1 MKNSDDIDLKNTDC
15 AIFLTPHSNVQSF
28 AIPTNEQK
36 NLCDNILIDNSRF
49 VNNVAIELSDLL
61 SKTDNVDDPNDK
73 IHDNTDI
80 FVNKK
85 YYNELIHMI
94 GITMM

>member
-1 MKNSDDIDLKNTDC
+1 M
-15 AIFLTPHSNVQSF
+15 
-28 AIPTNEQK
+28 
-36 NLCDNILIDNSRF
+36 
-49 VNNVAIELSDLL
+49 AIELSDLL

-85 YYNELIHMI
+85 YYNELIHIIDRYNNDVIKI
-94 GITMM
+94 GDYVVVNNLIINYPMVFKIKPRHDLTT